1 MKIKELVVIGV
12 LLCSTAY
19 ASEVVMQGGWSH
31 TNESNYG
38 DSATAVIRLENP
50 LFDRLNWGIEGG
62 YHGPQS
68 HYPEDKGVHSYGDL
82 SGYHIIGDLIWYPK
96 TNWRLDPYLIAGAGW
111 SWWSFDRS
119 QEVKD
124 LGIDIKMGDAFCY
137 KAGVGADL
145 PINEHWS
152 LNGEFKFFKADIPK
166 NSGDSIILTD
176 QSKIG
181 QEELNFVVG
190 LKYRW

>member
-1 MKIKELVVIGV
+1 MKRLLLALMLV
-12 LLCSTAY
+12 CSSAY